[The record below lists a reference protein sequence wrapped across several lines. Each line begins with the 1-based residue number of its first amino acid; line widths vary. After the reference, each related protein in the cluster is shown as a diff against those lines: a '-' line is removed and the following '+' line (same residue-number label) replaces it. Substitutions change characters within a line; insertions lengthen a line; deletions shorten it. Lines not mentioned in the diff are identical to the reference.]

1 MSNIHIQEFKQL
13 LNELILTK
21 DLSALGL
28 DGTQLRDLEI
38 KLRRMRNEVFPT
50 GYFSDFAWDIL
61 LELDKAARQNRR
73 YVVTDAGAETGI
85 PLTTTIRYIAKLE
98 RDGYVQRETDPSD
111 RRRSF
116 VSLTTM
122 GEDALETVFAR
133 TATNTVPQN
142 NG

>member
-1 MSNIHIQEFKQL
+1 MSNIHILEFKQL

-38 KLRRMRNEVFPT
+38 KLRRMRNEVFPA
-50 GYFSDFAWDIL
+50 GYFSDFGWDIL

-98 RDGYVQRETDPSD
+98 RDGYVRRETDPAD
-111 RRRSF
+111 RRRCF
-116 VSLTTM
+116 VSLTPM
-122 GEDALETVFAR
+122 GEDALETIFTR
-133 TATNTVPQN
+133 TATNAPA
-142 NG
+142 NGG

>member
-13 LNELILTK
+13 LNDLILTK
-21 DLSALGL
+21 DLSAIGL
-28 DGTQLRDLEI
+28 DSTQLRDLEI
-38 KLRRMRNEVFPT
+38 KLRRMRNDVFPA
-50 GYFSDFAWDIL
+50 GYFSDFGWDIL

-98 RDGYVQRETDPSD
+98 RDGYVQRETDPAD
-111 RRRSF
+111 RRRCF

-122 GEDALETVFAR
+122 GKEALETIFSR
-133 TATNTVPQN
+133 TVGNMSTI
-142 NG
+142 G